1 MSTLPYAELVRRVRR
16 DPLLW
21 IAFGAGTGL
30 SPKAPGTVGTLP
42 GLLLAWIIAGWGL
55 WTQLGLIAVLTL
67 VGIWLCGEA
76 SRRLGVHDHSGI
88 VFDEIVAMLIP
99 FLLVPVTPLSL
110 LLGFLW
116 FRLFDVWKPWPI
128 RWFDRNIHGGLGI
141 MIDDTLAGIL
151 AAVAL
156 WPTLHFVVPW
166 LSSLPV

>member
-1 MSTLPYAELVRRVRR
+1 MKNTIPYADLIRQVRR

-21 IAFGAGTGL
+21 LAFGFGTGL

-42 GLLLAWIIAGWGL
+42 GLLLAWSIAG
-55 WTQLGLIAVLTL
+55 LGMWPQVLLIVLLSL
-67 VGIWLCGEA
+67 VGVWICGTA

-99 FLLVPVTPLSL
+99 FVLVPVTPMTL

-128 RWFDRNIHGGLGI
+128 RWFDRNLHGGLGI
-141 MIDDTLAGIL
+141 MFDDTLAGLL
-151 AAVAL
+151 AAAAL
-156 WPTLHFVVPW
+156 W
-166 LSSLPV
+166 LSVYFLWPALVGMG